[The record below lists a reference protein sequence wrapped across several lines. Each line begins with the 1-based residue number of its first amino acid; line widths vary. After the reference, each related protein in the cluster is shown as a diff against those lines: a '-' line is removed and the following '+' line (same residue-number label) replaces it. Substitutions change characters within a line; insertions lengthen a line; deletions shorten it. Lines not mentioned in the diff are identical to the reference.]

1 MANYSMKYIISL
13 MVWTLATPLLPLAWA
28 ADDLDSIRFGEPA
41 LAFSSGSIQRS
52 TPQDGFVNVITGDN
66 QTTGDRMILGGS
78 DILYLRLKDLG
89 DVAPGDLFTIY
100 KRTRKIFHPIT
111 GQYLGYL
118 VNRLAVAQVSQVDK
132 DLTTVQIMRAY
143 AAVSPGDPV
152 MKFVLPTN
160 EGAAGDQPSAG
171 DVEGRVVEFQSN
183 MGIMNMVAQRNIIYL
198 DRGREDGIRSGDRMD
213 IVRSG
218 GSLPQRVVGELKILS
233 MEDRTATALI
243 TKSTSRILKGDRFR
257 VTGRAP
263 EAMPISQSP
272 QQSLNV
278 PSAAALSPSK
288 LEGQDVSPAE
298 TPSPSKLQVQN
309 VASETRVSL
318 SDSMK
323 ELRFESG
330 EATITSEGYQV
341 LDGLIAYLKTTV
353 GDRLIRVEGHADN
366 QEIGPSLKSRYQTNW
381 DLSKARAG
389 GVLRYL
395 TEKGGIDSVRLSS
408 VGYGDT
414 KPMASNATEMG
425 REKNRRVD
433 IVLYSPESTKEESE
447 PAAKPIETG
456 DAGDKGYSLSRLS
469 SAESGDPVSPVGTT
483 IPVAPTGSPKMEI
496 SSVPADPASATIP
509 PSVGQGNSDQKS
521 NAPVASPQ

>member
-1 MANYSMKYIISL
+1 MANYSMKCVVSL

-28 ADDLDSIRFGEPA
+28 ANDLDSIKFGEQA
-41 LAFSSGSIQRS
+41 LAYSSGSIQRS

-66 QTTGDRMILGGS
+66 QTTGDHMILGS
-78 DILYLRLKDLG
+78 LDVLYLRLKNPG
-89 DVAPGDLFTIY
+89 DVATGDLLTIY
-100 KRTRKIFHPIT
+100 KRVHKVFHPTT

-118 VNRLAVAQVSQVDK
+118 VNRLAVVQVSQIDK

-143 AAVSPGDPV
+143 ASVSPGDPV
-152 MKFVLPTN
+152 MKFVLPTD
-160 EGAAGDQPSAG
+160 EGAAVDQPSAG

-183 MGIMNMVAQRNIIYL
+183 LGMMNMVAQRNIVYL
-198 DRGREDGIRSGDRMD
+198 DRGREDGIRPGDRMD

-218 GSLPQRVVGELKILS
+218 GSLPQRAVGELKILAL
-233 MEDRTATALI
+233 EDRTATALI
-243 TKSTSRILKGDRFR
+243 TKSISRILKGDRFR
-257 VTGRAP
+257 VNVHAP

-272 QQSLNV
+272 QQSL
-278 PSAAALSPSK
+278 
-288 LEGQDVSPAE
+288 DVSPAE
-298 TPSPSKLQVQN
+298 APSPSQLQVQN
-309 VASETRVSL
+309 VAGETRVSI

-341 LDGLIAYLKTTV
+341 LDGLIAYLKTAV

-395 TEKGGIDSVRLSS
+395 TEKGGIDSVKLSS
-408 VGYGDT
+408 VSYGDT
-414 KPMASNATEMG
+414 KPMASNATEIG

-433 IVLYSPESTKEESE
+433 IVLYSPESAKEESE

-456 DAGDKGYSLSRLS
+456 DNGYNMSRLS
-469 SAESGDPVSPVGTT
+469 SAESGDPVSAVDTT
-483 IPVAPTGSPKMEI
+483 IPVAPTGPSKVEP
-496 SSVPADPASATIP
+496 SSVPADPASPTIP

-521 NAPVASPQ
+521 DAPVAPPQ